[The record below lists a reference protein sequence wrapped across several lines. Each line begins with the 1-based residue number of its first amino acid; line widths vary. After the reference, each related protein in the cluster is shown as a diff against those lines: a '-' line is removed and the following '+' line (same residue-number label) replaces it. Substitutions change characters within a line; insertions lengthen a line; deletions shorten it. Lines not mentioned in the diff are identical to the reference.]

1 MHKWQSTERTYPPT
15 GGLDSVFIAS
25 TIDVKESRK
34 VVTVDIPGAFLHTD
48 NEDYVIMEMVGTL
61 VELMVKTTQSY
72 NNRCHIGER

>member
-1 MHKWQSTERTYPPT
+1 M
-15 GGLDSVFIAS
+15 
-25 TIDVKESRK
+25 KESRK